1 MIIICFTINNFYFDL
16 IQLTLLLLALL
27 VCTSW
32 KMLYWF
38 IDFYS
43 FRNSDLDDRTR
54 TYAVILL
61 FLSFVELLVASPAVF
76 YTCVGGIVC
85 GDDHRLGND
94 Y

>member
-1 MIIICFTINNFYFDL
+1 ML
-16 IQLTLLLLALL
+16 SL
-27 VCTSW
+27 V
-32 KMLYWF
+32 F

-76 YTCVGGIVC
+76 YTCVSDGIVC
-85 GDDHRLGND
+85 GDDHRLEND
-94 Y
+94 